1 MLNHCLKLLALTTV
15 KQEWYILDPTLY
27 PCGHSPLWS
36 SGNNTRT
43 LAPDITLY
51 RNTQSLQSV
60 IQTKLSAAVATRSAL
75 AFLPS
80 AISPS
85 RSHLWHSA
93 TIKQASTSIMG
104 RHIAASL
111 WGRKQI
117 KQFYSFML
125 HPNVSSEHSQA
136 HTSQIFPYI
145 SMFNFVTFEPLTT
158 IFTYRESDICP
169 SALFM

>member
-1 MLNHCLKLLALTTV
+1 MDTVHCGPQA
-15 KQEWYILDPTLY
+15 IIHAHY
-27 PCGHSPLWS
+27 PP
-36 SGNNTRT
+36 N
-43 LAPDITLY
+43 ITLY
-51 RNTQSLQSV
+51 CNTQSLRSV
-60 IQTKLSAAVATRSAL
+60 IQTKLSAAVAIRSAL

-85 RSHLWHSA
+85 RSHLWHRA

-104 RHIAASL
+104 RHTAASL

-125 HPNVSSEHSQA
+125 HPIMVSSEHSQA

-145 SMFNFVTFEPLTT
+145 SMFNFVTFDHSP
-158 IFTYRESDICP
+158 P
-169 SALFM
+169 SAPMMNLTSALPLYLLNAK